1 MYFHV
6 LILNLTTHIL
16 SAESEEEPDTDE
28 KMAGEDEA
36 MEDKPAPKAM
46 NEEESLPEGTS
57 IFSIVSCIMF
67 CLCANIELLITI
79 IPQSQKKKYLMPMIR
94 WLRMKMKP

>member
-1 MYFHV
+1 MLVYYYV
-6 LILNLTTHIL
+6 LILKLTTHIL

-46 NEEESLPEGTS
+46 NEEESLAEGKS

-79 IPQSQKKKYLMPMIR
+79 YHR
-94 WLRMKMKP
+94 VRRRRT